1 MTDHIDLDV
10 IAALSEGLLDRREA
24 RRARLHLH
32 SCANCAAQAAAL
44 AEVPAVLRRISRA
57 EPPPVPAW
65 VAERLDAALA
75 AEALTAGAL
84 TPGTGANGT
93 APAERAPAEV
103 ASIADG
109 RRRRRRGRAPG
120 SRVLRP
126 LAAAAAVCLLAG
138 GGYAVFR
145 AAAPHAGSTSAAVSH
160 RPAATGTLHGGG
172 PLIKRG
178 GSPTAS
184 PGTTTP
190 EVISSGVNY
199 QPAQLQAQVESVLRQ
214 TATERHQG
222 GTGQNSP
229 QLPASMNGCMQR
241 VIGAQQPTL
250 VDEATYRSQRATVIV
265 TPEAN
270 GPGGEV
276 WVTGAGCSAAHPDVL
291 AHTSVSSIP

>member
-1 MTDHIDLDV
+1 MTDHIDPDV
-10 IAALSEGLLDRREA
+10 IAALGEGLLGRREA
-24 RRARLHLH
+24 GRARLHLH

-44 AEVPAVLRRISRA
+44 AEVPAMLRRISEA
-57 EPPPVPAW
+57 EPPPVPPW

-75 AEALTAGAL
+75 AEALTAG
-84 TPGTGANGT
+84 TGANGT
-93 APAERAPAEV
+93 APAEQAPAEV
-103 ASIADG
+103 PSIADG
-109 RRRRRRGRAPG
+109 RRRRRGRGPD
-120 SRVLRP
+120 SRLLRP

-145 AAAPHAGSTSAAVSH
+145 AAAPHASGTSAAVSH
-160 RPAATGTLHGGG
+160 RPAATATPHGGG
-172 PLIKRG
+172 PLIKGG

-190 EVISSGVNY
+190 EVIRSGVNY
-199 QPAQLQAQVESVLRQ
+199 QPAQLQAQVESELRQ
-214 TATERHQG
+214 TAPQRHQG

-250 VDEATYRSQRATVIV
+250 VDEATYRGQRATVIV

-276 WVTGAGCSAAHPDVL
+276 WVTGAGCSAAHSDVL